1 VVIEHSFVTTL
12 DSTQALE
19 SSFRFLQSRGFSP
32 NNGDIVR
39 PQVSADRLE
48 LKRGKENP
56 ARARNVSEL
65 PQSIRL
71 DFDRGRISLAISI
84 TPSTAWGGGSFTN
97 SDVGVQIKDVENSRR
112 LKLHHDLVV
121 GIAYGLERLVG
132 ERLPPEE
139 AARDWNCAEEKIIEA
154 ARRRKQKTIAAFLCF
169 LAFVGFIV
177 GLVIYSI

>member
-1 VVIEHSFVTTL
+1 MVIEHSFVTTL
-12 DSTQALE
+12 DSAEALE
-19 SSFRFLQSRGFSP
+19 SSFRFLESRGFSP
-32 NNGDIVR
+32 NNGDNLR
-39 PQVSADRLE
+39 SQVTANRLE

-84 TPSTAWGGGSFTN
+84 TPSSAWGGRSFTN
-97 SDVGVQIKDVENSRR
+97 SDVGVQIKDVENPSR
-112 LKLHHDLVV
+112 LKLHHDLLV

-139 AARDWNCAEEKIIEA
+139 AARDWTYAEEKIVDA
-154 ARRRKQKTIAAFLCF
+154 ARRRKRKTIAAFLC
-169 LAFVGFIV
+169 LLVFVGFIV
-177 GLVIYSI
+177 GLVIYST